1 MNSSSDTAPCYRPE
15 GWTHWPAHPAW
26 SQQFVR
32 ILGAAQEG
40 AATVGECLLA
50 ASRMVPGDASSW
62 HREWQ
67 RMAEENAR
75 RADAALAVGHAATAR
90 AHHLRASNYHRVSEL
105 FLAPDDTRRRATFA
119 EVVRHSH
126 AHLRL
131 MSPPGEVVSIEFGDG
146 QTLDAYLLKPSSAS
160 LAHRPPVVIAFGGL
174 DGCKD
179 EMVQRMASAAL
190 ARGLALLVVDMPGQG
205 EALRFRGMSNHS
217 DTTTPVARCIDH
229 LQARGDVDGERIALY
244 GASLGGVY
252 SARAASGETRL
263 KAVVSDSLIFDLHA
277 AFAYRLAA
285 DGDSGD
291 WCFLQWVFGC
301 ESPAD
306 VVEKSR
312 QFGMVDVLPLIRC
325 PYLIVQGAHDFLGLQ
340 TALDAFDCAKQAGVP
355 VELRVFDAEET
366 GASHCQADNP
376 TIGQAFICDWLA
388 DRLGA
393 GRAQAGGQPWTAA
406 GQLLAKAP
414 WLTSEVPT
422 QHARS
427 AA

>member
-1 MNSSSDTAPCYRPE
+1 MNSSSDAVPRYQPE

-32 ILGAAQEG
+32 ILGATQEG

-67 RMAEENAR
+67 RMAEENAQ
-75 RADAALAVGHAATAR
+75 RADAALAARHVATAR

-105 FLAPDDTRRRATFA
+105 FLAPDDARRRTTFA

-131 MSPPGEVVSIEFGDG
+131 MSPPGEVVSIELGDG
-146 QTLDAYLLKPSSAS
+146 QTLDAYLLKPAPAS

-190 ARGLALLVVDMPGQG
+190 ARGLALLAVDMPGQG
-205 EALRFRGMSNHS
+205 EALRFRGMANRS
-217 DTTTPVARCIDH
+217 DTATPVARCIDH
-229 LQARGDVDGERIALY
+229 LQSRGDVDGERIALY

-252 SARAASGETRL
+252 SARAASGEPRL
-263 KAVVSDSLIFDLHA
+263 KAVVSDSLVFNLHA
-277 AFAYRLAA
+277 ALAHRLAVES
-285 DGDSGD
+285 DSGD
-291 WCFLQWVFGC
+291 WAFLQWVFGC
-301 ESPAD
+301 GSASA
-306 VVEKSR
+306 VVEKSL
-312 QFGMVDVLPLIRC
+312 QFGMADLLPRIRC
-325 PYLIVQGAHDFLGLQ
+325 PYLIVQGTHDFLGLQ
-340 TALDAFDCAKQAGVP
+340 TALDAFDHARRHGVP

-388 DRLGA
+388 DRL
-393 GRAQAGGQPWTAA
+393 
-406 GQLLAKAP
+406 
-414 WLTSEVPT
+414 V
-422 QHARS
+422 
-427 AA
+427 